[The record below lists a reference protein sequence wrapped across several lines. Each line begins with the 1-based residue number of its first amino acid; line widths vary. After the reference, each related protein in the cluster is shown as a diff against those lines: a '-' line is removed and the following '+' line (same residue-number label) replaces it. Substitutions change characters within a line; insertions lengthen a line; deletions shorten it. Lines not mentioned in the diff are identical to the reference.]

1 MPNTRQA
8 EPSKASLSRTA
19 FALPI
24 IAIHFT
30 ALAALWP
37 GFYSGVNLAVCVVG
51 IFVFGQGINLG
62 YHRLLAHR
70 SLEVPKWLEYFYVT
84 LALCCME
91 ESPGKWVATHRR
103 HHTFSDKDDDPH
115 STGHGFFWAHMGWLL
130 FRREGVDGLKA
141 DPRWAADILKD
152 RWYVKLER
160 HWWLPSAFFLIQ
172 IVLFFSFGLIVALA
186 TGAEWG
192 AAAQSACGLTVWGV
206 VLRTVIVWHIT
217 WSVNSL
223 THFFGYRNYETGEE
237 SRNNWLVAILA
248 SGEGWHNNH
257 HHDPASASVQH
268 RWWELDLTYYHIRAL
283 EALGLAK
290 KVIRPRSTRRGE
302 ARGAS
307 TSR

>member
-1 MPNTRQA
+1 MPNTRPSK
-8 EPSKASLSRTA
+8 PSKASLICSK

-24 IAIHFT
+24 IAIHLL
-30 ALAALWP
+30 ALTALWP
-37 GFYSGVNLAVCVVG
+37 GFYSWVNVAVCVVG

-70 SLEVPKWLEYFYVT
+70 SLQVPKWLEYFYVM

-115 STGHGFFWAHMGWLL
+115 STGHGFFWAHMGWLM
-130 FRREGVDGLKA
+130 FRREGVAGLTA

-152 RWYVKLER
+152 RWYFQLER
-160 HWWLPSAFFLIQ
+160 HWWLPSAFFLFQ
-172 IVLFFSFGLIVALA
+172 MVVFFTAGLSVALA
-186 TGAEWG
+186 TGAKWG
-192 AAAQSACGLTVWGV
+192 SAVQAAGGLIVWGV
-206 VLRTVIVWHIT
+206 ILRTVIVWHIT

-268 RWWELDLTYYHIRAL
+268 RWWEFDLTYYHIRAL
-283 EALGLAK
+283 EVLGLAK
-290 KVIRPRSTRRGE
+290 KVIRPRRTRHGE
-302 ARGAS
+302 ERGAS
-307 TSR
+307 VAK